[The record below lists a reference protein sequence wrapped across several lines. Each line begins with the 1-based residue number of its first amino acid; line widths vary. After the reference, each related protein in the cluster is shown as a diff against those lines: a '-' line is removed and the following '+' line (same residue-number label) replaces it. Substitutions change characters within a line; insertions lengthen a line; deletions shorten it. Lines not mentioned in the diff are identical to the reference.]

1 MGGLA
6 GVELINVLKINLALV
21 DRYRPAQSSRPN

>member
-1 MGGLA
+1 
-6 GVELINVLKINLALV
+6 LINVLEINLALV